1 MENLYIR
8 AENFIP
14 EIDFD
19 ATAGVLNISG
29 ESYHEYTLEFFQPVF
44 EWLKRYF
51 QTPGRQITVNFRMT
65 YYNTSTSRRFLEML
79 DLIEEYQTNKSGQIV
94 INWYYKAN
102 DVDMME
108 SGEEYREDTN
118 LTINLLPY

>member
-19 ATAGVLNISG
+19 AAAGVLNISG

-51 QTPGRQITVNFRMT
+51 QTPNRHITVNFRMT

-79 DLIEEYQTNKSGQIV
+79 DMMEEYQTNKGGKIEV
-94 INWYYKAN
+94 NWHYKAN